1 MNTGSI
7 AYLGQTYILKL
18 GYRVVSLIPKILPN
32 RYWNRGKRIG
42 NKVCKIKN
50 IAIKSTQHVFALL
63 TVPYFYRNHHV

>member
-32 RYWNRGKRIG
+32 RCWNRGKRIG

-50 IAIKSTQHVFALL
+50 IAIKSTKHVFAL
-63 TVPYFYRNHHV
+63 